1 MVRPLSPFAEKMGSV
16 SLDSLI
22 SFSSVSLSGVP
33 HPSFTRGAW
42 VGDSRLALIGRDG
55 CYVGEKAASH
65 FLSQLEVP
73 IAALGLH
80 GV

>member
-1 MVRPLSPFAEKMGSV
+1 MGSV

-42 VGDSRLALIGRDG
+42 VGDSRLALIGRGG

-65 FLSQLEVP
+65 FLSQLEEQVP